1 MQNMR
6 SGINGYL
13 LWTIEGKSTVPEV
26 APGVVPGV
34 VVVPIVAVVEVDVAE
49 LLVLRGVT
57 SKMPFKRLSGSVHSN
72 VISLYPISS

>member
-13 LWTIEGKSTVPEV
+13 LWTIEGNSTVPEV

-34 VVVPIVAVVEVDVAE
+34 VVVPGVAAEVDVAE

>member
-34 VVVPIVAVVEVDVAE
+34 VVVPGVAAEVDVAE